1 MKPARVVGFIFAV
14 PVVGALMV
22 FGGAFAIKM
31 MSLVSASAND
41 PLAPGRGWTSRE
53 PSPHP
58 WLLHDQTDAI
68 TGKTAWS
75 LTNQGLT
82 SEISLEV
89 TCRNDGGY
97 NVAFYRAGLNPEASD
112 GTFDVSYRI
121 GDQLGIVGEKWRGAS
136 GVAYVPNGTLFVGQ
150 MLTATTMVV
159 RFASHDMQT
168 DPTASFDQNFGLG
181 DFSDQLAQLAV
192 HCRKVTR

>member
-1 MKPARVVGFIFAV
+1 MKPARVVGLIVAV
-14 PVVGALMV
+14 PVVGALLV
-22 FGGAFAIKM
+22 FGGAFAIKV

-58 WLLHDQTDAI
+58 WLLLDQTDAI
-68 TGKTAWS
+68 TGKTTWS
-75 LTNQGLT
+75 LTNRGFT

-89 TCRNDGGY
+89 TCGNDGGY
-97 NVAFYRAGLNPEASD
+97 DVAFYRTGLNPDASD

-121 GDQLGIVGEKWRGAS
+121 GDQPGIVGEKWRGAS
-136 GVAYVPNGTLFVGQ
+136 GVAYAPNGTLFVGR

-159 RFASHDMQT
+159 RFASHNMQV
-168 DPTASFDQNFGLG
+168 DPPASFDQNFGLG
-181 DFSDQLAQLAV
+181 DFSDQLPQLAA
-192 HCRKVTR
+192 HCRKVTQ